1 MVTNLSA
8 REIHSNKNE
17 TLSIDFQ
24 GNNRCKTRARRVTDQ
39 ILGLE
44 LKGYSS
50 LHVSTAR

>member
-8 REIHSNKNE
+8 REIYSNKNE
-17 TLSIDFQ
+17 TLSNDFKEII
-24 GNNRCKTRARRVTDQ
+24 GVRARRVTDQ